1 MDHRVGHDS
10 VVNHLITV
18 LANKYLFLYGV
29 ISRIGKSTEGEADG
43 PATAGPIDGENPM
56 DFEFT
61 DEQKHWHETVHRFM
75 DHEVGREYTREHDA
89 SRQFP
94 EEAYRKMAEQGWLGI
109 LVPERLGGLE
119 ADPVMYAIFCE
130 AIAKFSLDTAACVM
144 TSMFTAMNIVH
155 NGTDAQREEYLPG
168 FLAGERK
175 FAVSI
180 SEPQAGSDA
189 AAVATRAR
197 LDDSAWVINGNKVWC
212 SGAHHPNTTI
222 AVLVRTGE
230 DRHGGLSLILVPNDT
245 PGVEIRKMDTL
256 VRRSLGTTEIFFT
269 DARLPRENTIGEVNH
284 GWEYIG
290 QHLEYER
297 LSLAASYVG
306 NARTALNDTIAYTKD
321 RKQFGRSLSSFQV
334 LKHRMAEN
342 ECEIEAAR
350 LLVYN
355 AACKMARGQ
364 RAVKEVS
371 MAKVFAAEVAFKTA
385 FNGMQALGGYAQL
398 PEYDMER
405 YFREA
410 KHGMVGGGAN
420 EIQRS
425 IIAKEMGL

>member
-1 MDHRVGHDS
+1 
-10 VVNHLITV
+10 
-18 LANKYLFLYGV
+18 
-29 ISRIGKSTEGEADG
+29 
-43 PATAGPIDGENPM
+43 M
-56 DFEFT
+56 DFQFT
-61 DEQKHWHETVHRFM
+61 DEQQHWQETVHRFM
-75 DHEVGREYTREHDA
+75 DNEVGREYTRKHDA
-89 SRQFP
+89 DREFP
-94 EEAYRKMAEQGWLGI
+94 EEAYRKMAELGWLGI
-109 LVPERLGGLE
+109 LIPERFGGLE
-119 ADPVMYAIFCE
+119 ADPIMYAIFCE

-144 TSMFTAMNIVH
+144 TSMFTANNIVA
-155 NGTDAQREEYLPG
+155 NGSDAQREEYLPG
-168 FLAGERK
+168 FLSGDRK
-175 FAVSI
+175 FSISI

-189 AAVATRAR
+189 AAVATKAV
-197 LDDSAWVINGNKVWC
+197 LDGEEWVLNGNKVWC

-222 AVLVRTGE
+222 AVLCRTGE
-230 DRHGGLSLILVPNDT
+230 DRHGGLSLILVPNDA

-269 DARLPRENTIGEVNH
+269 DARVPKDNIIGEVNR

-290 QHLEYER
+290 THLEYER

-306 NARTALNDTIAYTKD
+306 NARTALDDTIAYTKD

-342 ECEIEAAR
+342 ECEVSAAR
-350 LLVYN
+350 LLMFN
-355 AACKMARGQ
+355 AANKMARGE
-364 RAVKEVS
+364 RAIKEVS

-425 IIAKEMGL
+425 IIAKEMGI